1 MNHRAG
7 RDPVNAK
14 KYYLKKRERGEKI
27 MKKTAAV
34 VLCAA
39 MMLTACG
46 GASTTETTAA
56 GSQAAGSE
64 AVASAEETKAA
75 SGDAQK
81 LVLST
86 YGLSEDISEEEVYT
100 PFENE
105 FNCEIVTETG
115 GTNDRYTKLAADQNS
130 TIDVI
135 ELSQAM
141 TAKGADEGLFD
152 TIDLSKIPNAEKLI
166 PAAKEIAE
174 AGQGVPYTIN
184 SIGIIYN
191 PELTGFDITSF
202 DDLWDERLAGKV
214 SIPEITT
221 TFGPAMVYVASDHA
235 GVDVTTD
242 NGEAAFKA
250 LADLKPNLVKT
261 YTKSSDLINMF
272 TSGEVAAAVVGDF
285 GVPTIVAA
293 NPTLVYVT
301 PDGAYANFNT
311 INVTKNCAN
320 KELAYEYINYR
331 ISEELQTKTGK
342 ALNEAPTNMDVTFTE
357 EESKDMTYGDKAAKV
372 KVVDYAFVN
381 PILNN
386 WIDQWNRTINN

>member
-1 MNHRAG
+1 
-7 RDPVNAK
+7 
-14 KYYLKKRERGEKI
+14 

-46 GASTTETTAA
+46 GASTTETTAT

-64 AVASAEETKAA
+64 AASSAEETKTA

-105 FNCEIVTETG
+105 FSCEIVTETG
-115 GTNDRYTKLAADQNS
+115 GTNDRYTKLAADPNS

-141 TAKGADEGLFD
+141 TAKGTDEGLFD

-166 PAAKEIAE
+166 PTAKEIAE

-191 PELTGFDITSF
+191 PELTGFEITSF
-202 DDLWDERLAGKV
+202 DDLWDERLAGMV

-342 ALNEAPTNMDVTFTE
+342 ALNEAPTNKDVTFTE

>member
-1 MNHRAG
+1 M
-7 RDPVNAK
+7 
-14 KYYLKKRERGEKI
+14 KKR
-27 MKKTAAV
+27 TAAV

-46 GASTTETTAA
+46 SASTTETTAA
-56 GSQAAGSE
+56 GSEAA
-64 AVASAEETKAA
+64 ASAEETKAA

-81 LVLST
+81 LILST

-115 GTNDRYTKLAADQNS
+115 GTNDRYTKLAADSNS
-130 TIDVI
+130 AIDVI

-141 TAKGADEGLFD
+141 TAKGAEEGLFD

-166 PAAKEIAE
+166 PAAKELAE
-174 AGQGVPYTIN
+174 AGQGIPYTIN

-191 PELTGFDITSF
+191 PELTGFEITSF
-202 DDLWDERLAGKV
+202 DDLWDERLEGKV

-242 NGEAAFKA
+242 NGEAAFQA

-285 GVPTIVAA
+285 GVPTIAAA

-301 PDGAYANFNT
+301 PDGTYANFNT

-320 KELAYEYINYR
+320 KDLAYAYINYR

-342 ALNEAPTNMDVTFTE
+342 ALNEAPTNTDVTFTE
-357 EESKDMTYGDKAAKV
+357 DESKDMTYGEKAEKA
-372 KVVDYAFVN
+372 KVVDYSFVN
-381 PILNN
+381 PILND

>member
-1 MNHRAG
+1 MEG
-7 RDPVNAK
+7 
-14 KYYLKKRERGEKI
+14 L
-27 MKKTAAV
+27 
-34 VLCAA
+34 
-39 MMLTACG
+39 
-46 GASTTETTAA
+46 STTA
-56 GSQAAGSE
+56 
-64 AVASAEETKAA
+64 
-75 SGDAQK
+75 
-81 LVLST
+81 
-86 YGLSEDISEEEVYT
+86 ISES
-100 PFENE
+100 F
-105 FNCEIVTETG
+105 
-115 GTNDRYTKLAADQNS
+115 S
-130 TIDVI
+130 
-135 ELSQAM
+135 
-141 TAKGADEGLFD
+141 AK
-152 TIDLSKIPNAEKLI
+152 S
-166 PAAKEIAE
+166 
-174 AGQGVPYTIN
+174 
-184 SIGIIYN
+184 SRIY
-191 PELTGFDITSF
+191 F
-202 DDLWDERLAGKV
+202 
-214 SIPEITT
+214 
-221 TFGPAMVYVASDHA
+221 ASDHA

-342 ALNEAPTNMDVTFTE
+342 ALNEAPTNKDVTFTE

>member
-1 MNHRAG
+1 
-7 RDPVNAK
+7 
-14 KYYLKKRERGEKI
+14 
-27 MKKTAAV
+27 
-34 VLCAA
+34 
-39 MMLTACG
+39 
-46 GASTTETTAA
+46 
-56 GSQAAGSE
+56 
-64 AVASAEETKAA
+64 
-75 SGDAQK
+75 
-81 LVLST
+81 
-86 YGLSEDISEEEVYT
+86 
-100 PFENE
+100 
-105 FNCEIVTETG
+105 
-115 GTNDRYTKLAADQNS
+115 
-130 TIDVI
+130 
-135 ELSQAM
+135 M
-141 TAKGADEGLFD
+141 TAKGTDEGLFD

-166 PAAKEIAE
+166 PAAKGIAE
-174 AGQGVPYTIN
+174 AGQGIPYTIN

-191 PELTGFDITSF
+191 PELTGFELTSF
-202 DDLWDERLAGKV
+202 DDLWDERLAGMV

-311 INVTKNCAN
+311 INVTKNCKN
-320 KELAYEYINYR
+320 KDLAYEYINYR
-331 ISEELQTKTGK
+331 ISPELQTKTGK
-342 ALNEAPTNMDVTFTE
+342 ALNEAPTNKDVTFTE

-386 WIDQWNRTINN
+386 WIDQWNRTINQ

>member
-1 MNHRAG
+1 
-7 RDPVNAK
+7 
-14 KYYLKKRERGEKI
+14 

-46 GASTTETTAA
+46 SASTTETTAA

-64 AVASAEETKAA
+64 AASSAEETKTA

-86 YGLSEDISEEEVYT
+86 YGL
-100 PFENE
+100 NE
-105 FNCEIVTETG
+105 FSCEIVTETG
-115 GTNDRYTKLAADQNS
+115 GTNDRYTKLAADPNS

-141 TAKGADEGLFD
+141 TAKGTDEGLFD

-342 ALNEAPTNMDVTFTE
+342 ALNEAPTNKDVTFTE

>member
-1 MNHRAG
+1 
-7 RDPVNAK
+7 
-14 KYYLKKRERGEKI
+14 
-27 MKKTAAV
+27 MKKTSAV
-34 VLCAA
+34 VLCTA

-56 GSQAAGSE
+56 GSQAASSE
-64 AVASAEETKAA
+64 QLLPQREDKEQA

-105 FNCEIVTETG
+105 FSCEIVTETG
-115 GTNDRYTKLAADQNS
+115 GTNDRYTKLAADPNS

-141 TAKGADEGLFD
+141 TAKGTDEGLFD

-191 PELTGFDITSF
+191 PELTGFEITSF
-202 DDLWDERLAGKV
+202 DDLWDERLAGMV

-242 NGEAAFKA
+242 KFRRG
-250 LADLKPNLVKT
+250 LLSRHADLKRILLRLT
-261 YTKSSDLINMF
+261 QSL
-272 TSGEVAAAVVGDF
+272 
-285 GVPTIVAA
+285 PT
-293 NPTLVYVT
+293 
-301 PDGAYANFNT
+301 
-311 INVTKNCAN
+311 
-320 KELAYEYINYR
+320 
-331 ISEELQTKTGK
+331 
-342 ALNEAPTNMDVTFTE
+342 
-357 EESKDMTYGDKAAKV
+357 
-372 KVVDYAFVN
+372 
-381 PILNN
+381 
-386 WIDQWNRTINN
+386 

>member
-1 MNHRAG
+1 
-7 RDPVNAK
+7 
-14 KYYLKKRERGEKI
+14 

-46 GASTTETTAA
+46 SASTTETTAA

-64 AVASAEETKAA
+64 AAASAEETKAA

-115 GTNDRYTKLAADQNS
+115 GTNDRYTKLAADPNS

-152 TIDLSKIPNAEKLI
+152 EIDLSKIPNAEKLI
-166 PAAKEIAE
+166 PAAKELAE

-191 PELTGFDITSF
+191 PELTGFELTSL
-202 DDLWDERLAGKV
+202 DDLWDERLAGMV

-242 NGEAAFKA
+242 NGEAAFQA

-285 GVPTIVAA
+285 GVPTIVAS
-293 NPTLVYVT
+293 NPSLVYVT

-320 KELAYEYINYR
+320 KDLAYEYINYR
-331 ISEELQTKTGK
+331 ISEELQTKTGT
-342 ALNEAPTNMDVTFTE
+342 ALNEAPTNSDVTFTE
-357 EESKDMTYGDKAAKV
+357 EEAQNMTYGDAAANV

-381 PILNN
+381 PILND

>member
-1 MNHRAG
+1 
-7 RDPVNAK
+7 
-14 KYYLKKRERGEKI
+14 

-64 AVASAEETKAA
+64 AASSAEETKAA
-75 SGDAQK
+75 SGDTQK

-105 FNCEIVTETG
+105 FSCEIVTETG
-115 GTNDRYTKLAADQNS
+115 GTNDRYTKLAADPNS

-166 PAAKEIAE
+166 PAAKELAE

-191 PELTGFDITSF
+191 PELTGFEITSF
-202 DDLWDERLAGKV
+202 DDLWDERLEGMV

-235 GVDVTTD
+235 GV
-242 NGEAAFKA
+242 
-250 LADLKPNLVKT
+250 VKT

-342 ALNEAPTNMDVTFTE
+342 ALNEAPTNSDVTFTE
-357 EESKDMTYGDKAAKV
+357 EESKDMTYGDKAANV

>member
-1 MNHRAG
+1 
-7 RDPVNAK
+7 
-14 KYYLKKRERGEKI
+14 

-115 GTNDRYTKLAADQNS
+115 GTNDRYTKLSADPNS

-141 TAKGADEGLFD
+141 TAKGTDEGLFD

-191 PELTGFDITSF
+191 PELTGFELTSF
-202 DDLWDERLAGKV
+202 DDLWDERLAGMV

>member
-1 MNHRAG
+1 MCI
-7 RDPVNAK
+7 RD
-14 KYYLKKRERGEKI
+14 R
-27 MKKTAAV
+27 
-34 VLCAA
+34 
-39 MMLTACG
+39 
-46 GASTTETTAA
+46 
-56 GSQAAGSE
+56 
-64 AVASAEETKAA
+64 
-75 SGDAQK
+75 
-81 LVLST
+81 
-86 YGLSEDISEEEVYT
+86 
-100 PFENE
+100 
-105 FNCEIVTETG
+105 IVTETG
-115 GTNDRYTKLAADQNS
+115 GTNDRYTKLSADPNS

-141 TAKGADEGLFD
+141 TAKGTDEGLFD

-261 YTKSSDLINMF
+261 YTKSSDLLNMF
-272 TSGEVAAAVVGDF
+272 TSCLLYTSQSVGS
-285 GVPTIVAA
+285 G
-293 NPTLVYVT
+293 NPWSQEIHGYCKGSGRWMRS
-301 PDGAYANFNT
+301 PD
-311 INVTKNCAN
+311 C
-320 KELAYEYINYR
+320 
-331 ISEELQTKTGK
+331 SLQ
-342 ALNEAPTNMDVTFTE
+342 
-357 EESKDMTYGDKAAKV
+357 
-372 KVVDYAFVN
+372 
-381 PILNN
+381 
-386 WIDQWNRTINN
+386 

>member
-1 MNHRAG
+1 
-7 RDPVNAK
+7 
-14 KYYLKKRERGEKI
+14 

-34 VLCAA
+34 VLSAA

-46 GASTTETTAA
+46 SASTTETTAA

-64 AVASAEETKAA
+64 AAASAEETKAA

-105 FNCEIVTETG
+105 FSCEIVTETG
-115 GTNDRYTKLAADQNS
+115 GTNDRYTKLAADPNS

-141 TAKGADEGLFD
+141 TAKGTDEGLFD

-191 PELTGFDITSF
+191 PELTGFELTSF
-202 DDLWDERLAGKV
+202 DDLWDERLAGMV

-235 GVDVTTD
+235 GVDVTKD

-250 LADLKPNLVKT
+250 LADLKPNVVKT
-261 YTKSSDLINMF
+261 
-272 TSGEVAAAVVGDF
+272 
-285 GVPTIVAA
+285 
-293 NPTLVYVT
+293 
-301 PDGAYANFNT
+301 
-311 INVTKNCAN
+311 
-320 KELAYEYINYR
+320 
-331 ISEELQTKTGK
+331 
-342 ALNEAPTNMDVTFTE
+342 
-357 EESKDMTYGDKAAKV
+357 
-372 KVVDYAFVN
+372 
-381 PILNN
+381 
-386 WIDQWNRTINN
+386 

>member
-1 MNHRAG
+1 
-7 RDPVNAK
+7 
-14 KYYLKKRERGEKI
+14 

-64 AVASAEETKAA
+64 AASSAEETKTA

-105 FNCEIVTETG
+105 FSCEIVTETG
-115 GTNDRYTKLAADQNS
+115 GTNDRYTKLAADPNS

-141 TAKGADEGLFD
+141 TAKGTDEGLFD

-174 AGQGVPYTIN
+174 AGQGVPY
-184 SIGIIYN
+184 
-191 PELTGFDITSF
+191 
-202 DDLWDERLAGKV
+202 
-214 SIPEITT
+214 
-221 TFGPAMVYVASDHA
+221 
-235 GVDVTTD
+235 
-242 NGEAAFKA
+242 
-250 LADLKPNLVKT
+250 
-261 YTKSSDLINMF
+261 
-272 TSGEVAAAVVGDF
+272 
-285 GVPTIVAA
+285 
-293 NPTLVYVT
+293 
-301 PDGAYANFNT
+301 T

-342 ALNEAPTNMDVTFTE
+342 ALNEAPTNKDVTFTE

>member
-1 MNHRAG
+1 
-7 RDPVNAK
+7 
-14 KYYLKKRERGEKI
+14 

-34 VLCAA
+34 VLCTA

-64 AVASAEETKAA
+64 TTASAEETKAA

-115 GTNDRYTKLAADQNS
+115 GTNDRYTKLAADPNS

-166 PAAKEIAE
+166 PAAKELAE

-191 PELTGFDITSF
+191 PELTGFELTSF
-202 DDLWDERLAGKV
+202 DDLWDERLAGMV

-342 ALNEAPTNMDVTFTE
+342 ALNEAPTNKDVTFTE
-357 EESKDMTYGDKAAKV
+357 EESKDMTTATRLQK
-372 KVVDYAFVN
+372 
-381 PILNN
+381 L
-386 WIDQWNRTINN
+386 RLLTMLL